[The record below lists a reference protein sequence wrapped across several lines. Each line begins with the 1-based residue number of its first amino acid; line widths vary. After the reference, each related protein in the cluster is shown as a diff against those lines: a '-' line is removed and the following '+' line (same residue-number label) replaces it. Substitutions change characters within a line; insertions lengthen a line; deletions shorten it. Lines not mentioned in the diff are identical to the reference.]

1 MAKLGVIT
9 DGISRDLRHALG
21 VMTEVGLTHAEFQ
34 FIGDKEVGDLSPQ
47 ERKDAKGLVD
57 DHGLSVSCISRHNF
71 AGAAV
76 RDVQVGDAFHTKHMD
91 GLKRC
96 IEMAHEFGS
105 PLVRIMSFNKEM
117 ILFASHGADH
127 WQMAQGAWD
136 HLPGLL
142 EPPVRLAEEEG
153 VTLVLETG
161 NNAMVTSGQLG
172 RRLVDEMGSE
182 HLKILWDPGN
192 SLYCTE
198 PAYPDGFEALRGG
211 ALGHI
216 HMKDA
221 IVQIAKATVEARELG
236 TGQMAPHLEPLAAG
250 LKADGYDGAISLES
264 IYRPEGGDFEEG
276 FRASVETFKRIFG

>member
-1 MAKLGVIT
+1 MANLGVIT

-21 VMTEVGLTHAEFQ
+21 VMTEAGLTHAELQ
-34 FIGDKEVGDLSPQ
+34 FIGDKEVGDLNTQ
-47 ERKDAKGLVD
+47 ERKQAKGLID
-57 DHGLSVSCISRHNF
+57 DHGLAVSCISRHNF

-76 RDVQVGDAFHTKHMD
+76 RDVEVGDATHTKHMD

-96 IEMAHEFGS
+96 IDMAHEFGS

-117 ILFASHGADH
+117 ILFGSHGADH
-127 WQMAQGAWD
+127 WQMAKGAWE

-172 RRLVDEMGSE
+172 RRLVDEIGSE
-182 HLKILWDPGN
+182 HLKILWDPAN
-192 SLYCTE
+192 SLFCTE

-211 ALGHI
+211 ALGHV
-216 HMKDA
+216 HMKDSIVA
-221 IVQIAKATVEARELG
+221 IATATVEARELG
-236 TGQMAPHLEPLAAG
+236 TGQMAPYLEPIAAG

-264 IYRPEGGDFEEG
+264 IYRPDGGDFEDG
-276 FRASVETFKRIFG
+276 FRASVETFKTIFG

>member
-1 MAKLGVIT
+1 MAKLGVLT

-21 VMTEVGLTHAEFQ
+21 VMAEVGLTHAELQ
-34 FIGDKEVGDLSPQ
+34 FVGDKEVGDLSPA
-47 ERKDAKGLVD
+47 EMKEAKGLID
-57 DHGLSVSCISRHNF
+57 GHGLAVSCISRHNF
-71 AGAAV
+71 AGMAV
-76 RDVQVGDAFHTKHMD
+76 RDIAVGDAAHTKHMD

-96 IEMAHEFGS
+96 IDMAHEFGS

-127 WQMAQGAWD
+127 WQMAKGAWD
-136 HLPGLL
+136 RLPTLL
-142 EPPVRLAEEEG
+142 APPVRLAEDEG

-172 RRLVDEMGSE
+172 RRLVDEIGSK
-182 HLKILWDPGN
+182 HLKILWDPAN

-198 PAYPDGFEALRGG
+198 PAYPDGFEALRRG

-216 HMKDA
+216 HMKDSIVA
-221 IVQIAKATVEARELG
+221 IATATVEARELG
-236 TGQMAPHLEPLAAG
+236 TGQMAPFLEPIAAG

-264 IYRPEGGDFEEG
+264 IYRPDGGDFEDG
-276 FRASVETFKRIFG
+276 FRASVKTFKAIFG

>member
-1 MAKLGVIT
+1 MANLGVIT

-47 ERKDAKGLVD
+47 ERKDAKSMVD

-76 RDVQVGDAFHTKHMD
+76 RDVEVGDAFHTKHMD
-91 GLKRC
+91 GLKRS

-136 HLPGLL
+136 HLPTLL
-142 EPPVRLAEEEG
+142 EPPVRLAEAEG

-198 PAYPDGFEALRGG
+198 PAYPDGYEALRGG

-236 TGQMAPHLEPLAAG
+236 TGQMVPHLEPIAAG
-250 LKADGYDGAISLES
+250 LKADGYKGAISLES
-264 IYRPEGGDFEEG
+264 IYRPDGGDFEDG
-276 FRASVETFKRIFG
+276 FRASVGTFKRIFG